1 MLYFITLL
9 GFLLRMTFLN
19 KPEGLWND
27 EYVSWYIAN
36 TPLGNSF
43 LQEVLKQC
51 HMPLYYLYL
60 KPFAGCSDLILRL
73 TSVVAGVVAI
83 PVMYLVGKEFSKKTA
98 NIAAVITSILP
109 FLIYYSQEVR
119 FYSLLFTF
127 SALSLLFTIKF
138 IKSEKYKLAWL
149 LSLLLIVFTHV
160 LGGIYVLFNLTYVIY
175 KKKKISLKILG
186 AIFIGTIFILFFGF
200 NIIKMLPTSQ
210 WWGHFSYTNV
220 LFLFTDFFSPIL
232 TNNVN
237 APPVFFYNKSY
248 ALWMILPC
256 LIILYPLYLGVK
268 RARGLFTVAVLTLLA
283 MFTLAILEK
292 IVFITKYSIEVLP
305 IFILLISIGFAELKR
320 NILFIVFVSIQLL
333 SFFTPNYVTKI
344 PRSEGHRIPCEILKA
359 RNPQTILFTYY
370 DSSRFVRYIDLK
382 DKRVLSINK
391 SNRFAYKDAPQ
402 KILNDVKLGE
412 VVSVVFLD
420 SVSFFDE
427 NFLKVN
433 ADNSKIPEMFITFS
447 QIKNRLVRSLDGNYN
462 DFRVDKMGSWTVV
475 TAKRYK

>member
-36 TPLGNSF
+36 TPLGNGF

-175 KKKKISLKILG
+175 KKKKISLKTLG
-186 AIFIGTIFILFFGF
+186 AIFIGAIFILFFGF

-268 RARGLFTVAVLTLLA
+268 RARGLFTVAVLTLIA

-402 KILNDVKLGE
+402 KILNDVKRGE
-412 VVSVVFLD
+412 VVSVVFID

-433 ADNSKIPEMFITFS
+433 ADNSKIPEMFVTFS
-447 QIKNRLVRSLDGNYN
+447 QIKNKLVRSLDGNYN